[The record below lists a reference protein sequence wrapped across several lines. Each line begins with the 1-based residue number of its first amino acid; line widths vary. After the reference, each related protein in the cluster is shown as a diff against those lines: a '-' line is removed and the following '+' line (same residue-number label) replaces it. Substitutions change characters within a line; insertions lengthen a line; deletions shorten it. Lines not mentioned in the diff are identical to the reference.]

1 MNIIYCTDMTLR
13 IYLDVY
19 SCSYLVMASTRG
31 AHIMVADKIKIEK
44 VPTSSVEKTDVLIG
58 FSVVE
63 LPKNSLQM
71 LDSGKF

>member
-1 MNIIYCTDMTLR
+1 MVWKVSQFE
-13 IYLDVY
+13 YLGDHGWLTV
-19 SCSYLVMASTRG
+19 
-31 AHIMVADKIKIEK
+31 MVADKIKIEK

-71 LDSGKF
+71 LDSGKFWSIFSILKIEK